1 MGDRSNELIRQLVE
15 QPVHAIGTVLESDDP
30 ELLQVSL
37 PQGDW
42 VARRAAS
49 CLLLARPGDRVLV
62 SGPNASALYV
72 IAVLET
78 ARTRPCQLVLGQD
91 AEISVNGKLSLTT
104 DELVVRAR
112 RATTVI
118 DQLCSFG
125 RELSASIGRIKLV
138 GNLLET
144 FFDRVG
150 HFASHSVRT
159 VEGVDQVR
167 SGTIDY
173 RAAQSLSLHGSEIIA
188 TARTLVKVDGGQ
200 IHIG

>member
-1 MGDRSNELIRQLVE
+1 MGDRSNELIRQLIEV
-15 QPVHAIGTVLESDDP
+15 PVHAIGTVLDGNDP
-30 ELLQVSL
+30 EQLRVSL
-37 PQGDW
+37 PQGEC

-49 CLLLARPGDRVLV
+49 CLLLAQPGDRVLV

-78 ARTRPCQLVLGQD
+78 ASVRPCQLALGQD
-91 AEISVNGKLSLTT
+91 AEISVSGKLSLAT
-104 DELVVRAR
+104 DELVVLAR
-112 RATTVI
+112 RATTMI
-118 DQLCSFG
+118 DQLSSFG
-125 RELSASIGRIKLV
+125 RELSASIGKLKLV

-150 HFASHSVRT
+150 HFAGHSVRT
-159 VEGVDQVR
+159 VEGVDQAR

-173 RAAQSLSLHGSEIIA
+173 RATQSLSLQGSEIIA
-188 TARTLVKVDGGQ
+188 TAKTLVKVDGGQ

>member
-1 MGDRSNELIRQLVE
+1 MGDRSNELIRQLIE
-15 QPVHAIGTVLESDDP
+15 LPVHAIGTVLDGDDRG
-30 ELLQVSL
+30 LLRVSL
-37 PQGDW
+37 PQGDV
-42 VARRAAS
+42 VARRAVS

-78 ARTRPCQLVLGQD
+78 ASAGPCQLALGQD
-91 AEISVNGKLSLTT
+91 TEISMSGKLSLVT

-118 DQLCSFG
+118 DQLSTFG
-125 RELSASIGRIKLV
+125 RELSASIGKIKLV

-173 RAAQSLSLHGSEIIA
+173 RASQSLSLQGSEIIA
-188 TARTLVKVDGGQ
+188 TAKTLVKVDGGQ